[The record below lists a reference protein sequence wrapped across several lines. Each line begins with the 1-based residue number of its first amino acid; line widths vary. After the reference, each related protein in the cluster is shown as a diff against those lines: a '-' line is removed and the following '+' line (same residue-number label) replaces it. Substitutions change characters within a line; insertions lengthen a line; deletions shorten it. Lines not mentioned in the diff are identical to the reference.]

1 MITYKAFKPK
11 GTYNDKC
18 KYLYTVARIVAVVKK
33 THSINLNRHQ
43 LKNLIT
49 IINLKFSKNL

>member
-18 KYLYTVARIVAVVKK
+18 KYLYTVARIVAVVKT

-49 IINLKFSKNL
+49 IINLKF